1 VSVYLLIAGTYTP
14 VTLVSL
20 AGRGGLVMFVLEWT
34 LAAAGIFTKI
44 FIFRKKHILSD
55 LLYIPMGW
63 MIIFL
68 LPAMFQHLPAGLVA
82 SVLTGGVIYTGGV
95 FFYLS
100 KKIPYSHVLWHL
112 CVIAGSV
119 TFFVA
124 YLRYIY

>member
-1 VSVYLLIAGTYTP
+1 
-14 VTLVSL
+14 
-20 AGRGGLVMFVLEWT
+20 
-34 LAAAGIFTKI
+34 
-44 FIFRKKHILSD
+44 
-55 LLYIPMGW
+55 
-63 MIIFL
+63 
-68 LPAMFQHLPAGLVA
+68 VA